1 MIPMH
6 KPKSKLRERTQLV
19 FIYTLMIIAIV
30 SMLTVLVLVIQGY
43 RYNRFDGRIEQ
54 GGLVQFNSRPSGA
67 SVSVDDIQLA
77 NRTASKITLTAG
89 EHTVRFTR
97 ENFTPW
103 EKTSTVK
110 PGGVLWLNY
119 ALLFPTSPKA
129 SKVATFEQV
138 SSAVTAPNR
147 NWTAV
152 IANPTVPTIHLVKLD
167 SDTPVVSTVSI
178 ATEHVTTPTDSSS
191 QRFVVESWDKD
202 SESVI
207 VRHDYDGKREYLAVD
222 LRGGSDVYNITTR
235 LGVDITQV
243 SYSRGDSNV
252 LYLLT
257 ANKELRRATLSSSS
271 LSGPLALN
279 VSGFSAA
286 DERAIA
292 YETYADTT
300 GKRTVGYV
308 SAGVNTSKVI
318 ASYEL
323 SNEVVLHARIGMYYG
338 DRFLVVARGAN
349 LDIMKGDFPQSDSNT
364 TLALETVARLT
375 LPVSGSILGFSP
387 GDNRMVYAQDG
398 ATVTTYDLELGM
410 RSAITLPAATLRS
423 VDWLDGFNVATTAG
437 GMAQYYDYDGTNMRS
452 ITTSAL
458 DLPVA
463 LSSNDKFMY
472 YFTQSQDGV
481 VLTRVQMTE

>member
-1 MIPMH
+1 MH

-19 FIYTLMIIAIV
+19 FIYTLMILAIV
-30 SMLTVLVLVIQGY
+30 SMLTVLVLIVQGY
-43 RYNRFDGRIEQ
+43 RYNRFDNRIEQ

-89 EHTVRFTR
+89 EHTVKFTR
-97 ENFTPW
+97 DNFMSW
-103 EKTSTVK
+103 EKTATVK

-119 ALLFPTSPKA
+119 ALLFPTSPKVTNA
-129 SKVATFEQV
+129 AVFDQV
-138 SSAVTAPNR
+138 SSAITSPNR
-147 NWTAV
+147 NWTALV
-152 IANPTVPTIHLVKLD
+152 ANPTVPTIHLVRLD
-167 SDTPVVSTVSI
+167 SDTPVVTTVPISPQHF
-178 ATEHVTTPTDSSS
+178 TVPVDPTS
-191 QRFVVESWDKD
+191 QRFAVESWDKD

-207 VRHDYDGKREYLAVD
+207 VRHTYDDKREYLAVD
-222 LRGGSDVYNITTR
+222 LRGGSDIYNITTQ
-235 LGVDITQV
+235 LGVDVTQV

-257 ANKELRRATLSSSS
+257 TNKELRRATVSSSS
-271 LSGPLALN
+271 LSGPLATN

-292 YETYADTT
+292 FETYADAT

-308 SAGVNTSKVI
+308 SAGVNKSKVL

-323 SNEVVLHARIGMYYG
+323 GNDVVLQARVGMYYG
-338 DRFLVVARGAN
+338 DRFLTVARGTN
-349 LDIMKGDFPQSDSNT
+349 LDIMKGDLPQSDSNT

-375 LPVSGSILGFSP
+375 LPAAAPTLGFSP
-387 GDNRMVYAQDG
+387 GDNRMVYAQG
-398 ATVTTYDLELGM
+398 ETVVATYDLELGM
-410 RSAITLPAATLRS
+410 RSTITLPTASARS

-437 GMAQYYDYDGTNMRS
+437 GAAQYYDYDGTNMRS
-452 ITTSAL
+452 IAASVL

-472 YFTQSQDGV
+472 YFAQGSDGV
-481 VLTRVQMTE
+481 TLLRVQMTD